1 VAVKNGWDVA
11 LWLDVLTLPGT
22 PASNQ
27 FYRELEEWIHR
38 RFTGAAG
45 RVMPEWS
52 KGWAY
57 TAEQG
62 PWTNGPALEAIRQG
76 YTTGRDQ
83 TNDWAYEVATLKKFD
98 RHNLFSNPLLER
110 LFVAP

>member
-1 VAVKNGWDVA
+1 MNG
-11 LWLDVLTLPGT
+11 
-22 PASNQ
+22 S
-27 FYRELEEWIHR
+27 
-38 RFTGAAG
+38 
-45 RVMPEWS
+45 
-52 KGWAY
+52 
-57 TAEQG
+57 
-62 PWTNGPALEAIRQG
+62 ALEAIRQG